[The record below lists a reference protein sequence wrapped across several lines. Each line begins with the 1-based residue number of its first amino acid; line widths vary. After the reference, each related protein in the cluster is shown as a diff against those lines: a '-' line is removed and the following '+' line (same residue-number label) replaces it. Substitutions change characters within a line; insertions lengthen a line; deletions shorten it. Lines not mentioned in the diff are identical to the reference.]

1 MMTSATGPARR
12 LAGTRRA
19 AICASPLTRPTT
31 STSRT
36 VPGAVDILGIGHTEA
51 SVTVNSQAAYRR
63 GEYYHRALAVSNSGG
78 PVYQS
83 VTVTATLGSSTNRSG
98 NLFLPAA
105 TESYSYDLDGNMTG
119 DGRWNYTW
127 DGENRLVLLLAKSNV
142 PTAAKRKVE
151 FEYDGAG
158 DGYGRRS
165 GRQATVSITSTR

>member
-1 MMTSATGPARR
+1 
-12 LAGTRRA
+12 
-19 AICASPLTRPTT
+19 
-31 STSRT
+31 